1 MKKGTKRKIL
11 RFIASFM
18 VAVTIFTTCDLS
30 GVVSLVEPIA
40 EKIGAISE
48 LELSFLQTDHVS
60 AGVGG
65 GGNQTLVN
73 NGINSTQGDETIKI
87 SSDLYGDAAHGAV
100 WKMTMGGEPAFC
112 MNYGLSTNTNP
123 YAYVEIS
130 DAQTGLTTGQI
141 GALKRLLYSYD
152 KYGGGMTDAGYTV
165 YQCAIWLVMS
175 GEYNTRYN
183 PFSIDD
189 KFKFKDD
196 VLASASSETGLI
208 EALQVEADKLNNDGG
223 VFYYAYDAM
232 TSGNSDIFNTLEFDS
247 TVIYFYSIPGMESYY
262 QMIATLKGPM
272 NPSASGGIVIAKVDA
287 VTGQPIQSQAEF
299 KVYADAACTQEV
311 IETENLDT
319 GVKYPATFSYDGAGT
334 YSVELYGFPGTTFYI
349 KEVSAP
355 YGYYI
360 NGGVASYTLPT
371 NGGAA
376 PVTTFL
382 TPGDTG
388 SGVWPDQPWSFNI
401 EISKDD
407 EETYK
412 AIQNNAK
419 FVLQAANG
427 TLSVPVT
434 FTKVS
439 GNDPDN
445 CVYRSSTIYYN
456 ESNGG
461 NFVLYEQQAPEGY
474 YGDWAGE
481 PGVAGSTTGKEVYS
495 FNLNAGNTGTTVTK
509 TIINEESKGRIT
521 LNKYD
526 IEADRYVNDFYNGET
541 TLTGTVYGLYA
552 SEDIEYPDGFR
563 GIAHNAGD
571 LVAVS
576 AIDENGE
583 LVFDDLYLGEYY
595 VQEMYIQSA
604 VDDKHLGFYLNDA
617 DGNMVTGDLMY
628 YDWDFTTKTLVCYEN
643 DAWKSF
649 NESGLFTADGNGGY
663 VAQANATY
671 TALKYTGYHAD
682 DTKHETNVLYISE
695 SVEIVDNTADSY
707 DQVIK
712 GKLSFYKYESSEV
725 SNGYESLEGA
735 GFTLYR
741 IDKLSRF
748 DESWY
753 NADGTLNIG
762 LIRNAY
768 MNKTAGASYDDN
780 GNLVITPIYDFSGE
794 DEAIATFYAF
804 NSTNSSV
811 THITDGS
818 GTDLTN
824 FYWNDLQADLA
835 AGRVTSLGNNLY
847 RVNELFSDDY
857 GLVTT
862 PYIPFGDYLVVET
875 TVPDD
880 HEQAA
885 PFVLECCDNKDTVS
899 EGIDEETAMGTT
911 FDGSRQ
917 QNGTPFESW
926 YGYGKIVLDK
936 IVNMRV
942 WLSKFDGDTQQLVLN
957 PTAVYR
963 MYQINT
969 IKLNNDVVDSP
980 EEWEQYKAANPQ
992 ITFTTTT
999 MNYAGGI
1006 SEEVETWT
1014 EINYLGY
1021 EVSYELRILD
1031 GTYYRCMRIQN
1042 EVDEDRTDTFITHG
1056 IYENGV
1062 MVDCYLESQ
1071 QLEIGTYLVE
1081 EEEAPEGFYND
1092 RGYYITFNVTTNR
1105 EYSIDMSLTAQG
1117 GREYTFPEN
1126 YYDDEVVGHISMYKR
1141 GEVLTGVEESAITD
1155 AEILA
1160 ALGTDTANT
1169 IDFVY
1174 TEQYI
1179 PGAKYAIIADE
1190 DIVTQDCQIE
1200 KDANGN
1206 YITDENGNYV
1216 RTTWF
1221 KKGDIIAIVSTGEE
1235 SQNTSEYVIYNGTA
1249 PSVSTTYDAATGTYD
1264 VAYYGQSTGTYTQYE
1279 NGHPIVLVTVDAEG
1293 KVGIDLPLGSYRIE
1307 EVSVGYGLTVTEDTY
1322 SVTFEWVDQFTP
1334 VVENT
1339 AEAQTRDDVVYDTE
1353 RTGETGAYAEE
1364 GLVFTNDRI
1373 GARAKVMKFDETTGD
1388 ALAGVVFGLYTKDSI
1403 YDYRGNLLVSASELS
1418 PVLLNVATTD
1428 KYGDVVFP
1436 NDLPVGYYY
1445 TDAAG
1450 IYEVATA
1457 VSFTTENGS
1466 VTKDELVGI
1475 EEKTGYTDGG
1485 VSVLVPV
1492 TYQNMYTYADT
1503 TDTNRQVVMDY
1514 IAQNPGTVGDGV
1526 MLSATAVYETILGS
1540 TIPTP
1545 FDAQV
1550 AYGPYVFVLVDDV
1563 SGTYALCEMQTGV
1576 NTGNYI
1582 IKEEYTEY
1590 GIWLEDTDYAL
1601 SFQLYYDGN
1610 NLVTDRLAGTAAPVN
1625 NNDIMYGTGN
1635 IFNATTEVSVSKKDL
1650 SNAVS
1655 LPGATMSI
1663 RDNATGGTVATW
1675 TTTGSNTE
1683 FRAFRINDTLP
1694 ASATAPGT
1702 YTLREVAAPSGYKVN
1717 MNDIHFAIVNVY
1729 DENGVLVPY
1738 ENETYVW
1745 YTNYKDT
1752 EVGIVKAVGSYNG
1765 LQWEINENGELHLF
1779 VTEGDPDYVFTPR
1792 AYTQEQIFD
1801 ADGNPVLDGEGNPTY
1816 RDVPT
1821 TLFPWEEVMYETD
1834 ENGVQVLDGE
1844 GNPIP
1849 LDLKVNAVVVGDR
1862 ITFQMIDDT
1871 TACTDQYFDCAF
1883 LDVFQRSKVVQVV
1896 VDEGWELASS
1906 LNLVTMYDE
1915 KTSTGGGAPP
1925 TSLVRVS
1932 KQQITGSNELE
1943 GAKLTVYDASGNVV
1957 DSWVST
1963 SVPHYIY
1970 GLTVGQNYRL
1980 VEDYSPLGYGGAS
1993 EIWFTVTKD
2002 YTTQVT
2008 MKDDYT
2014 KVEISKQSITGSA
2027 ELPGATLTLTDKVTG
2042 EVIDTWVSGTEPHV
2056 LTNVCIAGREY
2067 VLTEVIAPEG
2077 YRLASSITFKVN
2089 EDSTTTYVVMK
2100 DAPDVK
2106 TADGT
2111 AMWLYI
2117 LCVLMGL
2124 GSLAAG
2130 GYVYAT
2136 NRKKKTVRNKEM

>member
-1 MKKGTKRKIL
+1 MRRGLKEKIL
-11 RFIASFM
+11 RFFASFM
-18 VAVTIFTTCDLS
+18 IAVTLLTTCDLT
-30 GVVSLVEPIA
+30 GVVSLFGAVA

-48 LELSFLQTDHVS
+48 QELSFLQIDRVMA
-60 AGVGG
+60 AGDASY
-65 GGNQTLVN
+65 QTLVN
-73 NGINSTQGDETIKI
+73 TGSISGTTI
-87 SSDLYGDAAHGAV
+87 SSEAYGSAQHGDVYNMIMGSDAA
-100 WKMTMGGEPAFC
+100 FC
-112 MNYGLSTNTNP
+112 LGYGQHANYNP
-123 YAYVEIS
+123 YAYKVITPEES
-130 DAQTGLTTGQI
+130 GLSEEQLLRI
-141 GALKRLLYSYD
+141 KRLLYSYQ
-152 KYGGGMTDAGYTV
+152 YYIENATDAGYV
-165 YQCAIWLVMS
+165 IYQCAIWMVMN
-175 GEYNTRYN
+175 NTK
-183 PFSIDD
+183 FSADSFEEFMRFRKTIED
-189 KFKFKDD
+189 
-196 VLASASSETGLI
+196 SAGSLPDLH
-208 EALQVEADKLNNDGG
+208 EALKNTDDRV
-223 VFYYAYDAM
+223 YSYAYNAM
-232 TSGNSDIFNTLEFDS
+232 TNSSSATIFDTDEFRNTIMYLYSAGSGFQLIASLAAPVPLLGT
-247 TVIYFYSIPGMESYY
+247 YS
-262 QMIATLKGPM
+262 
-272 NPSASGGIVIAKVDA
+272 GIMIAKVDA
-287 VTGQPIQSQAEF
+287 VTGQPVQSQAEF
-299 KVYADAACTQEV
+299 KVYSDAACTQEV
-311 IETENLDT
+311 TETEDPLT
-319 GVKYPATFSYDGAGT
+319 GDRYPATFSYDGNGV
-334 YSVELYGFPGTTFYI
+334 YSVELYGLEGDTYYV

-360 NGGVASYTLPT
+360 NGGVATVVLP
-371 NGGAA
+371 A
-376 PVTTFL
+376 PENANTQQYL
-382 TPGDTG
+382 TPGDIG
-388 SGVWPDQPWSFNI
+388 GGVWPDQPWSFVI

-407 EETYK
+407 EETYQ

-419 FVLQAANG
+419 FLLQAANG

-439 GNDPDN
+439 GDDPDN
-445 CVYRSSTIYYN
+445 CVYRSSTVYYN

-474 YGDWAGE
+474 YGDWVGD
-481 PGVAGSTTGKEVYS
+481 PGVAGSTTGKAVYS
-495 FNLNAGNTGTTVTK
+495 FNLNANNTGTTVSK
-509 TIINEESKGRIT
+509 TIINEESKGRLT

-526 IEADRYVNDFYNGET
+526 IEADKFVNDFYNGET
-541 TLTGTVYGLYA
+541 TLTGTIYGLYA
-552 SEDIEYPDGFR
+552 KEDINYPDGFR

-583 LVFDDLYLGEYY
+583 LIFDDLYLGKYY
-595 VQEMYIQSA
+595 VQEMYIQSS
-604 VDDKHLGFYLNDA
+604 VDDKHLGFYLNDENG
-617 DGNMVTGDLMY
+617 DMVTGDLMY
-628 YDWDFTTKTLVCYEN
+628 YDWDFATKTLVCHET
-643 DAWKSF
+643 DTWKAF
-649 NESGLFTADGNGGY
+649 NESGLFTSDGNGGY
-663 VAQANATY
+663 TAQANVTY
-671 TALKYTGYHAD
+671 TALQYTGYHAD
-682 DTKHETNVLYISE
+682 DTKHDADVLYISE
-695 SVEIVDNTADSY
+695 SVDIVDNTAESY

-768 MNKTAGASYDDN
+768 MSRTAGATYDEN
-780 GNLVITPIYDFSGE
+780 GNLVVTPIYDFSDE
-794 DEAIATFYAF
+794 DDAIATFYAY
-804 NSTNSSV
+804 NSTQSSV

-824 FYWNDLQADLA
+824 FYWNELQADIE
-835 AGRVTSLGNNLY
+835 AGRVTSLGDNLY
-847 RVNELFSDDY
+847 RVNELYSDDY

-875 TVPDD
+875 TVPAD

-885 PFVLECCDNKDTVS
+885 PFVLECCDNKDTIS
-899 EGIDEETAMGTT
+899 EGINENTAMGTT

-917 QNGTPFESW
+917 QSGTPFESW

-969 IKLNNDVVDSP
+969 IKLNNAVVDSP

-1006 SEEVETWT
+1006 TEEVETWT

-1031 GTYYRCMRIQN
+1031 GVYYRCLRIQN

-1056 IYENGV
+1056 IYEDGV

-1126 YYDDEVVGHISMYKR
+1126 YYDDEVVGHITMYKR
-1141 GEVLTGVEESAITD
+1141 GEVLTGIKRTAITD
-1155 AEILA
+1155 EDTLE
-1160 ALGTDTANT
+1160 ALGTESADV

-1174 TEQYI
+1174 EENYV
-1179 PGAKYAIIADE
+1179 PGAKYAIIANE

-1200 KDANGN
+1200 KDADGN
-1206 YITDENGNYV
+1206 YVKDENGEYV

-1221 KKGDIIAIVSTGEE
+1221 KKGDVIAIVSTGEE
-1235 SQNTSEYVIYNGTA
+1235 AQNTSLYVIYDGTT
-1249 PSVSTTYDAATGTYD
+1249 PSVSTTYNEATGEYD
-1264 VAYYGQSTGTYTQYE
+1264 VVYYGQSTGTYTQYE
-1279 NGHPIVLVTVDAEG
+1279 NGHPIVKVTVDAEG
-1293 KVGIDLPLGSYRIE
+1293 KVGIDLPLGSYTIE
-1307 EVSVGYGLTVTEDTY
+1307 EVSVGHGLTVTKDTY
-1322 SVTFEWVDQFTP
+1322 NVTFEWVDQFTP

-1339 AEAQTRDDVVYDTE
+1339 AEVQVKDDVVYDTE
-1353 RTGETGAYAEE
+1353 RTGETGAYSED

-1373 GARAKVMKFDETTGD
+1373 GARTKLTKLDEANGEP
-1388 ALAGVVFGLYTKDSI
+1388 LEGVVFGLYTKDNI
-1403 YDYRGNLLVSASELS
+1403 YDYRGNVLINASELS
-1418 PVLLNVATTD
+1418 PVLLNVATTNKD
-1428 KYGDVVFP
+1428 GEVLFP

-1445 TDAAG
+1445 TDATG
-1450 IYEVATA
+1450 VYEVGGT
-1457 VSFTTENGS
+1457 VDFTTKDGK
-1466 VTKDELVGI
+1466 VTMPELVGL
-1475 EEKTGYTDGG
+1475 EEKTGYTCGG
-1485 VSVLVPV
+1485 MEILAPV
-1492 TYQNMYTYADT
+1492 VYQDVFAYAETENEEKLALITYLKEH
-1503 TDTNRQVVMDY
+1503 
-1514 IAQNPGTVGDGV
+1514 PGVVGDDVIISG
-1526 MLSATAVYETILGS
+1526 TDVYEVLLES
-1540 TIPTP
+1540 TVPET
-1545 FDAQV
+1545 FEEQV
-1550 AYGPYVFVLVDDV
+1550 EYGDYVFVLVDDV
-1563 SGTYALCEMQTGV
+1563 LGTYALYEKQAGA

-1582 IKEEYTEY
+1582 IKEEYTDY

-1601 SFQLYYDGN
+1601 SFQLYYDAN
-1610 NLVTDRLAGTAAPVN
+1610 HLITDKIAGTTAPVN
-1625 NNDIMYGTGN
+1625 DTDVMYGIGRVFN
-1635 IFNATTEVSVSKKDL
+1635 ITTEVYISKKDL
-1650 SNAVS
+1650 SNAAS
-1655 LPGATMSI
+1655 LPGATMTI
-1663 RDNATGGTVATW
+1663 RDNATGETVATW
-1675 TTTGSNTE
+1675 VTSGNNDE

-1694 ASATAPGT
+1694 ATATGEGT

-1717 MNDIHFAIVNVY
+1717 MNDIHFAITKVY
-1729 DENGVLVPY
+1729 DENGVLIPY
-1738 ENETYVW
+1738 KNETYIW
-1745 YTNYKDT
+1745 YTNYKET
-1752 EVGIVKAVGSYNG
+1752 EVGIVKAVGSYDG

-1779 VTEGDPDYVFTPR
+1779 VAEEDPDYVFQPR
-1792 AYTQEQIFD
+1792 AYVQEEILD
-1801 ADGNPVLDGEGNPTY
+1801 AEGNPVLDAEGNPTY
-1816 RDVPT
+1816 NNIPT

-1834 ENGVQVLDGE
+1834 ETGAQILDANGD
-1844 GNPIP
+1844 PIP
-1849 LDLKVNAVVVGDR
+1849 LDLKVNAVVVDDR
-1862 ITFQMIDDT
+1862 ITFAMIDET
-1871 TACTDQYFDCAF
+1871 TACTDQYFACTF
-1883 LDVFQRSKVVQVV
+1883 LDVFQRSKVVQVI
-1896 VDEGWELASS
+1896 VDEGWELAENV
-1906 LNLVTMYDE
+1906 NLVIMYDE
-1915 KTSTGGGAPP
+1915 KTSTPSTPP

-1932 KQQITGSNELE
+1932 KQLITGSNELE

-1970 GLTVGQNYRL
+1970 GLTVGHNYRL

-2014 KVEISKQSITGSA
+2014 KVEISKQSITGSK

-2067 VLTEVIAPEG
+2067 VLTEVMAPEG
-2077 YRLASSITFKVN
+2077 YRIAESITFTVN
-2089 EDSTTTYVVMK
+2089 TDSTTTYVVMK

-2111 AMWLYI
+2111 TMWLYI
-2117 LCVLMGL
+2117 LCTLMGL
-2124 GSLAAG
+2124 GSLSAG
-2130 GYVYAT
+2130 GYLYLT
-2136 NRKKKTVRNKEM
+2136 ERKKRKI

>member
-1 MKKGTKRKIL
+1 MKRGTKRKIL

-18 VAVTIFTTCDLS
+18 IAVTIFTTCDLTGMTS
-30 GVVSLVEPIA
+30 LFGVIA

-48 LELSFLQTDHVS
+48 QELSFLGADRVS
-60 AGVGG
+60 AAGPDAKY
-65 GGNQTLVN
+65 QTL
-73 NGINSTQGDETIKI
+73 INTGSISNTSI
-87 SSDLYGDAAHGAV
+87 SSSAYGSAAHGDVFNMIMSSDA
-100 WKMTMGGEPAFC
+100 AFC
-112 MNYGLSTNTNP
+112 LGYGQHANYNP
-123 YAYVEIS
+123 YAYEVIS
-130 DAQTGLTTGQI
+130 EAESGLSQTQI
-141 GALKRLLYSYD
+141 NRLKRLLYSYQYYASD
-152 KYGGGMTDAGYTV
+152 SSDTAYTI
-165 YQCAIWLVMS
+165 YQCAVWMVMS
-175 GEYNTRYN
+175 GHSENYQADSVAGLGNFRDTIVN
-183 PFSIDD
+183 
-189 KFKFKDD
+189 
-196 VLASASSETGLI
+196 SAGNSMSLKA
-208 EALQVEADKLNNDGG
+208 ALQHSNMEYIYQRV
-223 VFYYAYDAM
+223 YDAM
-232 TSGNSDIFNTLEFDS
+232 TGSSGAGGDIFRTDLFNNTIMYL
-247 TVIYFYSIPGMESYY
+247 YSAGNQY
-262 QMIATLKGPM
+262 QMIASLAAPRPM
-272 NPSASGGIVIAKVDA
+272 PGTSAGIMIAKVDA
-287 VTGQPIQSQAEF
+287 VTGQPIRSQAEF
-299 KVYADAACTQEV
+299 KVYSDAACTQEV
-311 IETENLDT
+311 LETIDPLDDNPLT
-319 GVKYPATFSYDGAGT
+319 QVHPATFSYDGNGV
-334 YSVELYGFPGTTFYI
+334 YSVTLYGMEGDVFYV

-355 YGYYI
+355 YGYHI
-360 NGGVASYTLPT
+360 NGGVASITLP
-371 NGGAA
+371 A
-376 PVTTFL
+376 PGTPLTDAYL
-382 TPGDTG
+382 TPGNAG
-388 SGVWPDQPWSFNI
+388 GGVWPDQPWTFNI
-401 EISKDD
+401 RINKED
-407 EETYK
+407 EETYQ
-412 AIQNNAK
+412 AIQNNAR

-434 FTKVS
+434 FTKQN
-439 GNDPDN
+439 GNSAEDS
-445 CVYRSSTIYYN
+445 YYISSTIHYN

-461 NFVLYEQQAPEGY
+461 NFILYEQLAPDGY
-474 YGDWAGE
+474 YGDWVGE
-481 PGVAGSTTGKEVYS
+481 PGVAGSMDLKEVYS
-495 FNLNAGNTGTTVTK
+495 FNLNAGNQGTTVST
-509 TIINEESKGRIT
+509 TIINEEVKGRLI
-521 LNKYD
+521 LDKMD
-526 IEADRYVNDFYNGET
+526 IEADKFVNDFYNGET
-541 TLTGTVYGLYA
+541 TLVGTVYGLYA
-552 SEDIEYPDGFR
+552 REDILYPDGFR
-563 GIAHNAGD
+563 GVAHNAGD

-576 AIDENGE
+576 AIGE
-583 LVFDDLYLGEYY
+583 DGQLIFDDLYLGKYY

-617 DGNMVTGDLMY
+617 DGNMITGDLMY
-628 YDWDFTTKTLVCYEN
+628 YDWDFTTKTLVCHEN
-643 DAWKSF
+643 DAWKAF
-649 NESGLFTADGNGGY
+649 NESGLFTTDGDGGY

-671 TALKYTGYHAD
+671 TALRYTGYHAD
-682 DTKHETNVLYISE
+682 DTQFERDILYVDE
-695 SVEIVDNTADSY
+695 SVEIVDKEATSY

-712 GKLSFYKYESSEV
+712 GKLSFYKYETSEV

-741 IDKLSRF
+741 IDMLSRF

-768 MNKTAGASYDDN
+768 MNKTAGASYDEN

-794 DEAIATFYAF
+794 EDAIATFYAF

-818 GTDLTN
+818 GVDLTN
-824 FYWNDLQADLA
+824 FYWNELQADIA
-835 AGRVTSLGNNLY
+835 AGRVTSLGDNLY

-899 EGIDEETAMGTT
+899 EGIDEDTAMGTT

-936 IVNMRV
+936 IINMRV
-942 WLSKFDGDTQQLVLN
+942 WLSKVDGDTQQLVLN

-963 MYQINT
+963 IYQINT
-969 IKLNNDVVDSP
+969 IKLNNAVVDSP
-980 EEWEQYKAANPQ
+980 EEWEAYKAANPQ
-992 ITFTTTT
+992 IAFTTTT

-1006 SEEVETWT
+1006 SEEVETWS

-1021 EVSYELRILD
+1021 EVPYELRVLD
-1031 GTYYRCMRIQN
+1031 GVYYRCLRIQN

-1056 IYENGV
+1056 IYEDGV

-1081 EEEAPEGFYND
+1081 EEEAPYGFYND

-1126 YYDDEVVGHISMYKR
+1126 YYDEEVVGHITMYKR
-1141 GEVLTGVEESAITD
+1141 GEVLTGITETAITD
-1155 AEILA
+1155 AEVLA
-1160 ALGTDTANT
+1160 ALGTDTAST
-1169 IDFVY
+1169 VDFVY

-1179 PGAKYAIIADE
+1179 PGAKYAIIANE

-1200 KDANGN
+1200 KDASGE
-1206 YITDENGNYV
+1206 YVKDTSGEYV

-1221 KKGDIIAIVSTGEE
+1221 KEGDIIAVVSTGEE
-1235 SQNTSEYVIYNGTA
+1235 AQNTSQYVVYNGTA
-1249 PSVSTTYDAATGTYD
+1249 PSVSTVYDETAGTYN
-1264 VAYYGQSTGTYTQYE
+1264 VSYYGQSTGTYTQYE
-1279 NGHPIVLVTVDAEG
+1279 NGHPIVKVTVDAEG
-1293 KVGIDLPLGSYRIE
+1293 KVSVDLPLGSYRIE
-1307 EVSVGYGLTVTEDTY
+1307 EVSVGHGLTVTEDTY
-1322 SVTFEWVDQFTP
+1322 NVTFEYVDQFTP

-1339 AEAQTRDDVVYDTE
+1339 AEVQTKDDVVYDTE
-1353 RTGETGAYAEE
+1353 RTGETGAYAED

-1373 GARAKVMKFDETTGD
+1373 GARAKIMKFDEATGIG
-1388 ALAGVVFGLYTKDSI
+1388 LEGVVFGLYTKDNI
-1403 YDYRGNLLVSASELS
+1403 YDYRGNVLVSASDLS

-1428 KYGDVVFP
+1428 ERGDVVFP

-1450 IYEVATA
+1450 VYEVGSA
-1457 VSFTTENGS
+1457 VEFTTEDGKI
-1466 VTKDELVGI
+1466 TLPELIGL
-1475 EEKTGYTDGG
+1475 EEKTGYTSGG
-1485 VSVLVPV
+1485 YEILAPV
-1492 TYQNMYTYADT
+1492 TYQSMFDYAETQDASKLAIIS
-1503 TDTNRQVVMDY
+1503 Y
-1514 IAQNPGTVGDGV
+1514 LEQNPGAAGHNVTLTANDVYVTLMGGTV
-1526 MLSATAVYETILGS
+1526 
-1540 TIPTP
+1540 PTP

-1550 AYGPYVFVLVDDV
+1550 PFGNYVFVLIDDV
-1563 SGTYALCEMQTGV
+1563 AGTYTLCEKQTSV

-1582 IKEEYTEY
+1582 IKEEFTEY

-1601 SFQLYYDGN
+1601 SFQLYYDAN
-1610 NLVTDRLAGTAAPVN
+1610 NLVTSRLAGTGAPVN
-1625 NNDIMYGTGN
+1625 NTDIMYGTGN

-1663 RDNATGGTVATW
+1663 RDNTTGETVATW
-1675 TTTGSNTE
+1675 TTSGRDEE

-1694 ASATAPGT
+1694 SDKTAAGT

-1717 MNDIHFAIVNVY
+1717 MNDIHFAILNVY
-1729 DENGVLVPY
+1729 DENGDLIPY

-1752 EVGIVKAVGSYNG
+1752 EVNIVKAVGSYDG
-1765 LQWEINENGELHLF
+1765 LQWEINENGELHLY
-1779 VTEGDPDYVFTPR
+1779 VAEGDPDYVFTPR
-1792 AYTQEQIFD
+1792 AYVQEQIFD
-1801 ADGNPVLDGEGNPTY
+1801 ENGEPVLDEEGNPTY
-1816 RDVPT
+1816 NNVPT

-1834 ENGVQVLDGE
+1834 ETGAQILDAE

-1849 LDLKVNAVVVGDR
+1849 LDLEVNAVVVGDR

-1871 TACTDQYFDCAF
+1871 TACTDQYFDCTF
-1883 LDVFQRSKVVQVV
+1883 LDAFQRNKVVQVI
-1896 VDEGWELASS
+1896 VDEGWELAEKV
-1906 LNLVTMYDE
+1906 NLVIMYDE
-1915 KTSTGGGAPP
+1915 RITTAPGAPP

-1932 KQQITGSNELE
+1932 KQLITGTNELE

-2027 ELPGATLTLTDKVTG
+2027 ELPGATLTLTDKETG
-2042 EVIDTWVSGTEPHV
+2042 EVIDTWVSGTEPHI
-2056 LTNVCIAGREY
+2056 LTNVCVAGREY

-2077 YRLASSITFKVN
+2077 YRLASSITFRVN
-2089 EDSTTTYVVMK
+2089 TDSTTTYVVMK
-2100 DAPDVK
+2100 DAPDVQ
-2106 TADGT
+2106 TVDGT
-2111 AMWLYI
+2111 MMWLYI
-2117 LCVLMGL
+2117 LWTLMGL
-2124 GSLAAG
+2124 GILAAG
-2130 GYVYAT
+2130 GYVFVT
-2136 NRKKKTVRNKEM
+2136 NRKKKEM